1 MNKTILKYEIK
12 RLIFN
17 KKFFYMV
24 LIIGVLSYDF
34 LTRLIIGGYGYS
46 APFSQLSYSVFMS
59 MMVPFCLVVLFLFCT
74 NVFSRKEINAR
85 KIVFSSPVT
94 QTKYYTLKAAA
105 ILVSILIVSLVPIIM
120 SFLFYSITFNYHNF
134 LNFIVPIILFF
145 LPPVFLAI
153 GLFLLAGSISNKLL
167 YILIPV
173 IYFFSSFNFNQPN
186 LLDFSGTS
194 YLTSFSYTI
203 NPMLA
208 SSNILPN
215 ISSSFLISR
224 LAFIVVGFVLFF
236 ITGMRKH
243 IEK

>member
-12 RLIFN
+12 RLVFN
-17 KKFFYMV
+17 KKFFYIV

-34 LTRLIIGGYGYS
+34 LTRLVIGGYGYS
-46 APFSQLSYSVFMS
+46 APFSQLSYSLFMS
-59 MMVPFCLVVLFLFCT
+59 MMVPFSLIVLFLLCT
-74 NVFSRKEINAR
+74 TVSSRKEIGAR
-85 KIVFSSPVT
+85 KIIFSSPLK
-94 QTKYYTLKAAA
+94 QTKYYAIKAAS
-105 ILVSILIVSLVPIIM
+105 ILVAFLITALVPIIM
-120 SFLFYSITFNYHNF
+120 SFIFYSITFNYHNF

-153 GLFLLAGSISNKLL
+153 GLFFLVGSISNKLL

-173 IYFFSSFNFNQPN
+173 IFFFTSFNFNQPY
-186 LLDFSGTS
+186 LLDLSGTC
-194 YLTSFSYTI
+194 YINRFSYTI
-203 NPMLA
+203 DPMLA

-224 LAFIVVGFVLFF
+224 LVLIAVGFILFF